1 MNYEH
6 RFRVQ
11 AALSRVRN
19 FHSRAESMAAITP
32 PPVFVKMRSTPA
44 TLNENDIMDFTMWMG
59 PLPIHW
65 TARIERVTETGFSD
79 RQMRGPF
86 AFWLHRHTFAAVNEQ
101 TTEVVDEITVK
112 LSHHP
117 LWWLVGMFM
126 WLGLPFLFTYR
137 GWKTKRMLK

>member
-1 MNYEH
+1 MFSHYYFTEKDL
-6 RFRVQ
+6 FVY
-11 AALSRVRN
+11 LSS
-19 FHSRAESMAAITP
+19 FLEKAI
-32 PPVFVKMRSTPA
+32 
-44 TLNENDIMDFTMWMG
+44 
-59 PLPIHW
+59 PIHW
-65 TARIERVTETGFSD
+65 TARIETVTETGFSD

-126 WLGLPFLFTYR
+126 WLGLPFLFAYR

>member
-32 PPVFVKMRSTPA
+32 PPVFVKMKSTPA

-59 PLPIHW
+59 PLPIHLW
-65 TARIERVTETGFSD
+65 LFQENV
-79 RQMRGPF
+79 RQLLQATF
-86 AFWLHRHTFAAVNEQ
+86 RH
-101 TTEVVDEITVK
+101 
-112 LSHHP
+112 
-117 LWWLVGMFM
+117 
-126 WLGLPFLFTYR
+126 
-137 GWKTKRMLK
+137 